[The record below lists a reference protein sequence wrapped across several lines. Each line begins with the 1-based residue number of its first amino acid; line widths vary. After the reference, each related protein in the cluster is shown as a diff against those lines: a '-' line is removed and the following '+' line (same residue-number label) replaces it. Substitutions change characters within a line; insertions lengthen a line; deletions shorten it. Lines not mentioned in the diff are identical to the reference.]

1 MLSNILQNAQN
12 YESKLLQFKK
22 MVIDIKLYLKN
33 KIIKMGNQ

>member
-12 YESKLLQFKK
+12 YESKLLQLKK